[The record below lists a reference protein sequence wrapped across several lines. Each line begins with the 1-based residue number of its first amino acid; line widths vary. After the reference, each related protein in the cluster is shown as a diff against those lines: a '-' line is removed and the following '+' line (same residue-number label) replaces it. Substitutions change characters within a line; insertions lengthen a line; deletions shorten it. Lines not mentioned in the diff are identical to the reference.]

1 MLKKDFTMCGIV
13 GYIGNK
19 EAQQVLVAGLKRL
32 EYRGYDSAG
41 MATINKKSK
50 VTLLRAKGKVSELDG
65 KIASRTVDDSVGV
78 GHTRWATHGEPSKR
92 NAHPHHVGSI
102 YLVHNGIIENYLEL
116 KEMLARYDYDFKSDT
131 DSEVLTALI
140 DYLRKTSDSL
150 LDAVSAALKMVVG
163 AYGVALFD
171 ESNPNEIIIAR
182 KGSPLIVGVGDNET
196 YIASDAS
203 ALVGYTDRVIYLHDG
218 EIGVCTREGVVLYD
232 IDVRAVEVNI
242 ETLELDLQSIQ
253 KKGYDHFLL
262 KEIYDQPNSLRSTL
276 SGRINTQT
284 NTVKL
289 GGLNMSDDELREVKN
304 ILVIGCGTAYYA
316 GLMASYF
323 IEQFTDD
330 VTVRAEIASELRYRS
345 FHVPEGSVAL
355 IVSQSGETADTLAC
369 LTELKRRGVRCLGVV
384 NAVGSTI
391 AREVDGGVYVHVGA
405 EISVA
410 STKAFTSQ
418 VAAMTMFGLMVAQS
432 KGVGAQKLNQYI
444 TELEFLPKEIE
455 SILEKH
461 NMEIKAIAKQYAT
474 YDHALYVGRDTLY
487 PIALEGALKLKEVS
501 YVHAEGYA
509 AGELKHGPIAL
520 IDDRFFE
527 VNFLQDN
534 WLYEKSQSN
543 LIEMNARGA
552 HVIAITDTE
561 KRVSAESV
569 VRIKTKTQL
578 LTPLL
583 FNIISQLLAYYI
595 AVAKGNDV
603 DQPRNLA
610 KSVTVE

>member
-1 MLKKDFTMCGIV
+1 MMG
-13 GYIGNK
+13 
-19 EAQQVLVAGLKRL
+19 GLKRL

-41 MATINKKSK
+41 IVTLDAGGKS
-50 VTLLRAKGKVSELDG
+50 TLLRAKGKVAELEARVAERSTTDN
-65 KIASRTVDDSVGV
+65 VGI

-92 NAHPHHVGSI
+92 NAHPHAVGDI
-102 YLVHNGIIENYLEL
+102 YVVHNGIIENYQDLKAEL
-116 KEMLARYDYDFKSDT
+116 TKYDYDFKSDT
-131 DSEVLTALI
+131 DTEVLAAMI
-140 DYLRKTSDSL
+140 DYLYQKNHDL
-150 LDAVSAALKMVVG
+150 LAAVRGALKVVVG
-163 AYGVALFD
+163 AYGIAVLSVESPD
-171 ESNPNEIIIAR
+171 EVIVAR
-182 KGSPLIVGVGDNET
+182 KGSPLILGVGDGET

-203 ALVGYTDRVIYLHDG
+203 ALVGHTDKVIYLKDG
-218 EIGVCTREGVVLYD
+218 EIGRCTREGVELSD
-232 IDVRAVEVNI
+232 IDAHVIDATI

-262 KEIYDQPNSLRSTL
+262 KEICEQPDSLRSTL
-276 SGRINTQT
+276 SGRINVRELTAR
-284 NTVKL
+284 L
-289 GGLNMSDDELREVKN
+289 GGLNMSDRELRGVQHVM
-304 ILVIGCGTAYYA
+304 IVGCGTAYYA
-316 GLMASYF
+316 GLMASYLT
-323 IEQFTDD
+323 EQFLDG
-330 VTVRAEIASELRYRS
+330 VTFSAEIASELRYRS
-345 FHVPEGSVAL
+345 FHVPEGTVAL

-369 LTELKRRGVRCLGVV
+369 LQELKRRGVRCLGVV

-418 VAAMTMFGLMVAQS
+418 VAAIVLFGLMLAQA
-432 KGVGAQKLNQYI
+432 KGTSTKQLSEYI
-444 TELEFLPKEIE
+444 TELDALPREIE
-455 SILEKH
+455 KVLEKH
-461 NMEIKAIAKQYAT
+461 SDEVEKIAHKYAK
-474 YDHALYVGRDTLY
+474 YDHALYVGRDTAY

-527 VNFLQDN
+527 VCYLLDN
-534 WLYEKSQSN
+534 WLYEKTQSN

-552 HVIAITDTE
+552 HAIVITDTE
-561 KRVSAESV
+561 RRVTAETV
-569 VRIKTKTQL
+569 VRISTKLTL

-583 FNIISQLLAYYI
+583 FNVVSQLLAYYV
-595 AVAKGNDV
+595 AVARGNDV